1 MSLLLWIFRLAG
13 VYLAIGFLFALWL
26 AFFRVGRLDPVAR
39 QGSFGFRLL
48 ILPGLSVFWPLF
60 LRRLAR
66 GDEMPPAEANAHDR
80 AAARGD
86 EV

>member
-1 MSLLLWIFRLAG
+1 
-13 VYLAIGFLFALWL
+13 
-26 AFFRVGRLDPVAR
+26 VAR